1 MSTVDDDVPSDYDTD
16 DLQPT
21 EQQVFVDTDSE
32 DAIIRDQLKRELL
45 LLASVTKR
53 GEFATNEE
61 KDIIIDLVTQLEALN
76 PSADPAS
83 QCTGDWDLV
92 LTSTQAFR
100 SSPFFQSIRALFSD
114 DNKDISENA
123 FDLHNRATAVGRIGR
138 VRQSIDSSTLVSEVD
153 LEVGL
158 MGGMPFR
165 IKGTVVTSAELDIVS
180 PEGWNMKVLG
190 TRVKGSN
197 VPFLDQLLDDYPVEV
212 PVGDIY
218 GQIMG
223 KVPVIVLKTFY
234 VDEGIRITRDVDNN
248 FYVFSRT

>member
-1 MSTVDDDVPSDYDTD
+1 
-16 DLQPT
+16 
-21 EQQVFVDTDSE
+21 
-32 DAIIRDQLKRELL
+32 
-45 LLASVTKR
+45 
-53 GEFATNEE
+53 
-61 KDIIIDLVTQLEALN
+61 
-76 PSADPAS
+76 
-83 QCTGDWDLV
+83 
-92 LTSTQAFR
+92 
-100 SSPFFQSIRALFSD
+100 
-114 DNKDISENA
+114 
-123 FDLHNRATAVGRIGR
+123 
-138 VRQSIDSSTLVSEVD
+138 
-153 LEVGL
+153 

>member
-153 LEVGL
+153 LEVRL
-158 MGGMPFR
+158 IQYCCNYFFMLSFKMY
-165 IKGTVVTSAELDIVS
+165 E
-180 PEGWNMKVLG
+180 
-190 TRVKGSN
+190 
-197 VPFLDQLLDDYPVEV
+197 
-212 PVGDIY
+212 
-218 GQIMG
+218 
-223 KVPVIVLKTFY
+223 
-234 VDEGIRITRDVDNN
+234 IRT
-248 FYVFSRT
+248 